1 MATEVTI
8 TADTQEACLTS
19 VVEGRLL
26 TVVTE
31 LMILAEGGK
40 IKLPIV
46 VGATVPLVG
55 AIVLLV
61 GVIVLAVG
69 RTFVAVGVLVVMV
82 QHL

>member
-1 MATEVTI
+1 MTS
-8 TADTQEACLTS
+8 DTQEACLTS

-46 VGATVPLVG
+46 VGAIVPLVG
-55 AIVLLV
+55 AIVL
-61 GVIVLAVG
+61 AVG
-69 RTFVAVGVLVVMV
+69 RIFVAVGVLLVMA
-82 QHL
+82 QSL